1 MKKILITSLLTLP
14 VLLMADMD
22 RCVACHGV
30 DFEKKA
36 LGVSKV
42 VKDMSEA
49 EIKASLDGYK
59 KGLGGSMKD
68 VMIKEVNV
76 GVDTDAMAADVYNEI
91 HTPGFEEPDSE
102 FIFKKRRSVRGMFKI
117 KQALKKADS
126 KDKKARQQISSQIK
140 TFAFDLIAYDKDL
153 RDSIDFNA
161 IKPTMLKMP
170 EIAERVSKAKKC
182 VDHSFKD
189 EELHK
194 CQKDFVTLATQIS
207 LADAENI
214 KKKIKPKDKK
224 GEVKKVP
231 ETAQEAEKAL
241 VGTWSINCAVGQK
254 PNTWTIKEVKINK
267 DLTASGWM
275 KIYSDKDCK
284 NLVKEMKNKYS
295 FKIGAIGVGDDG
307 KEAWEVDK
315 LIGPKKMPMYTM
327 IRFLEANRVVV
338 AAPSKG
344 HDGKTKEA
352 RKNHFDSKWVGCV
365 KEPLKK

>member
-1 MKKILITSLLTLP
+1 MKKVILAGLISLP
-14 VLLMADMD
+14 ILLMADMD

-49 EIKASLDGYK
+49 EIKAALDGYK
-59 KGLGGSMKD
+59 KGQGGSMKD

-117 KQALKKADS
+117 KQALKKADPK
-126 KDKKARQQISSQIK
+126 KDRKKVSSQIK
-140 TFAFDLIAYDKDL
+140 TFAFDLITYDKDL
-153 RDSIDFNA
+153 RDSIDFSA
-161 IKPTMLKMP
+161 IKPKMLKMN
-170 EIAERVSKAKKC
+170 EILEGVTAAKKC
-182 VDHSFKD
+182 VDHSFTDKD
-189 EELHK
+189 LHK

-207 LADAENI
+207 LADAEKI

-224 GEVKKVP
+224 GEVKKLP
-231 ETAQEAEKAL
+231 QTAQEAEKAL

-254 PNTWTIKEVKINK
+254 PNTWEVKEVKINK
-267 DLTASGWM
+267 DLSAKGWM
-275 KIYSDKDCK
+275 KIYADKDCK
-284 NLVKEMKNKYS
+284 KLIKEMKNSYS
-295 FKIGAIGVGDDG
+295 FKVGTLSVGDDG

-315 LIGPKKMPMYTM
+315 LIGPKKMPIYTM
-327 IRFLEANRVVV
+327 IRFLEPNRVVV

-344 HDGKTKEA
+344 HNGKSKET
-352 RKNHFDSKWVGCV
+352 RKNHFDSAWVGCV

>member
-1 MKKILITSLLTLP
+1 MNKIVITSLLTLP
-14 VLLMADMD
+14 ILLMADMD

-49 EIKASLDGYK
+49 EIKAALDGYK
-59 KGLGGSMKD
+59 KGQGGSMKD

-102 FIFKKRRSVRGMFKI
+102 FIFKKRRSVRGMHKI
-117 KQALKKADS
+117 KQAIKKADPK
-126 KDKKARQQISSQIK
+126 KDRKKISSQIK

-161 IKPTMLKMP
+161 IKPKMLKMP
-170 EIAERVSKAKKC
+170 EILDSVKAAKKC
-182 VDHSFKD
+182 VDHSFTDK
-189 EELHK
+189 ELHK

-224 GEVKKVP
+224 GEVKKLP
-231 ETAQEAEKAL
+231 QTAQEAEKAL
-241 VGTWSINCAVGQK
+241 VGTWAINCQKGQQ
-254 PNTWTIKEVKINK
+254 PNTWESKEVNINK
-267 DLTASGWM
+267 DLSAKGWM
-275 KIYSDKDCK
+275 KIYSDKDCTK
-284 NLVKEMKNKYS
+284 LVKEMKNNYT
-295 FKIGAIGVGDDG
+295 FKVGAIGVGDDG

-315 LIGPKKMPMYTM
+315 LLGKKKKPMFTM
-327 IRFLEANRVVV
+327 IRFIEPNRVVV
-338 AAPSKG
+338 AAATKDNDGTSKE
-344 HDGKTKEA
+344 K
-352 RKNHFDSKWVGCV
+352 RKNHFEASWVGCT
-365 KEPLKK
+365 KK